1 MKLNYE
7 TTDKEKSQVSL
18 KITVDK
24 EEIKNE
30 YEKLISDVQ
39 EKAEIKGF
47 RKGKV
52 PRSVLESKFKEGFLA
67 DVASKIIDDAFKEAI
82 EKVDKKPIAYSMPRL
97 ENFQVPVLENDYTFE
112 LIYDVFPKIKI
123 SDFKKIEAETNEI
136 KISEDDVKAEIE
148 KYQKEFSTIKPK
160 EGSIGDTDI
169 VNIEYTVNFD
179 GKEFYKNENEYIYM
193 DKSYDMFKL
202 GEDIKGLKKGDEKNF
217 SKTFPKDE
225 IEKLADKTFDIK
237 LKIKEVKEEVKPE
250 LNDDF
255 AKQVNEKFDTLEK
268 LKQNIMEEL
277 EKYAENLAK
286 QKVIDTIFDKLCDT
300 FEGDIPQSMIDE
312 QKELFYRN
320 IVNNFGGNE
329 KKVEQYLKMQN
340 QTKESYKNQME
351 EPATKE
357 IKRGLIIQDII
368 RNENINI
375 SDDDVKEYI
384 KPFITDNS
392 KNIDEIIDNYKK
404 NRQYEMIKEEIE
416 IKKAIDHIYNNAKI
430 KKGKKLTL
438 EEFNKQGTDKQGTNK
453 KKK

>member
-7 TTDKEKSQVSL
+7 TIEKEKSQVSL

-52 PRSVLESKFKEGFLA
+52 PREVLESKFKEGFLT
-67 DVASKIIDDAFKEAI
+67 DVASKIIDNAFKEAV
-82 EKVDKKPIAYSMPRL
+82 EKVDKKPIAYSMPKL
-97 ENFQVPVLENDYTFE
+97 ENFQLPVLENDYTFE

-123 SDFKKIEAETNEI
+123 GDFKKIEAESNEI
-136 KISEDDVKAEIE
+136 KISNDDVESEIE
-148 KYQKEFSTIKPK
+148 KYQKEFSNIKPK
-160 EGSIGDTDI
+160 EESIGDNDI
-169 VNIEYTVNFD
+169 VNIEYTVNLE
-179 GKEFYKNENEYIYM
+179 GKEFFKNDNEYIYM

-202 GEDIKGLKKGDEKNF
+202 GEDIKGLKKGDEKDF
-217 SKTFPKDE
+217 SKTFSKDE
-225 IEKLADKTFDIK
+225 IEKLAGKTFEIK

-255 AKQVNEKFDTLEK
+255 AKQVNEKFDTMEK
-268 LKQNIMEEL
+268 LRQNIKEEL
-277 EKYAENLAK
+277 DKYGENIAK

-300 FEGDIPQSMIDE
+300 FEGEIPQSMVEE

-340 QTKESYKNQME
+340 LTKDSYKNQME
-351 EPATKE
+351 ESATKE

-368 RNENINI
+368 KKENISI
-375 SDDDVKEYI
+375 SEDDVKEYI

-404 NRQYEMIKEEIE
+404 NKQYDMIKEEIE
-416 IKKAIDHIYNNAKI
+416 IKKAIDHIYNNVKI
-430 KKGKKLTL
+430 KKGKKMTL
-438 EEFNKQGTDKQGTNK
+438 EDFNKQKSDKKNK
-453 KKK
+453 